1 MKGFKRG
8 LKRWQAF
15 DYVNALL
22 LLLLVLIT
30 VYPFYNV
37 LLISLNDPVD
47 TLKGGLSF
55 YVRKFTFENYEYFF
69 SQNSFLRAFT
79 LSVSRTVIGALTS
92 VLFTA
97 AFSYGLSKRRLIG
110 RKFLTALMVIPMYVS
125 GGLIPTF
132 LVIQAIGLY
141 QNFWVYIIP
150 ALFSSYNA
158 ILMITYFK
166 SIPGEIEESVAIDG
180 GSDLTTFFRII
191 IPISMP
197 IFATI
202 TLFNA
207 VAQWNSW
214 FDTMLYGGRELIT
227 LQAKLVEIIRDVDAA
242 RKMASSGD
250 PAAVA
255 MATRGFKPT
264 VESVKATAMVV
275 TAVPIIM
282 VYPFLQRYFVKGVM
296 IGSLKG

>member
-1 MKGFKRG
+1 MKGLKHG
-8 LKRWQAF
+8 LKQWRAF
-15 DYVNALL
+15 DYINALL
-22 LLLLVLIT
+22 LLILVLIT

-79 LSVSRTVIGALTS
+79 LSISRTVIGALTS

-132 LVIQAIGLY
+132 LVIQSIGLY

-166 SIPGEIEESVAIDG
+166 TIPGEIEESVAIDG

-255 MATRGFKPT
+255 MASRGFKPT